1 MAEQNSAQNTWKQMA
16 GTASVQFIEDGMV
29 IGLGTGSTATYMVQ
43 ALAQRI
49 AKGLHIVG
57 AVPSSQ
63 ATHDLASSLGIPIT
77 DLDTHSELDLYIDGA
92 DEVDPQLNLL
102 KGAGG
107 ALVREK
113 VIATAAR
120 RFIAIADVNK
130 LVERLVTRF
139 PVPVEVVPFA
149 ITPVHKHLESLGAIV
164 TMRKVAG
171 QPFITDN
178 HNMILDCAFPEGIAD
193 PHALNEQIIHIV
205 GVIETGLFLNMAER
219 VLVGSPDGV
228 KTLTR

>member
-1 MAEQNSAQNTWKQMA
+1 MAEQDIAQDTWKQMA
-16 GTASVQFIEDGMV
+16 GATSVQFIEDGMV

-43 ALAQRI
+43 ALAQRLE
-49 AKGLHIVG
+49 KGLHIVG
-57 AVPSSQ
+57 AVPSSR
-63 ATHDLASSLGIPIT
+63 ATYDLASSLGIPIT

-120 RFIAIADVNK
+120 RFIVIADINK

-149 ITPVHKHLESLGAIV
+149 ITPVHKRLESLGAIV
-164 TMRKVAG
+164 TVRTVAG

-178 HNMILDCAFPEGIAD
+178 HNMILDCAFPQGVSD

-205 GVIETGLFLNMAER
+205 GVVETGLFLNMAER
-219 VLVGSPDGV
+219 VIVGGPAGV

>member
-1 MAEQNSAQNTWKQMA
+1 MAEQDNVQNTWKQMA
-16 GTASVQFIEDGMV
+16 GAASVQFIENGMV

-43 ALAQRI
+43 ALAQRLE
-49 AKGLHIVG
+49 KGLHIVG

-63 ATHDLASSLGIPIT
+63 ATHDLASSLGVPLT
-77 DLDTHSELDLYIDGA
+77 NLDTYPELDLYVDGA

-120 RFIAIADVNK
+120 RFIVIADINK
-130 LVERLVTRF
+130 QVERLVTRF
-139 PVPVEVVPFA
+139 PIPVEVVPFA
-149 ITPVHKHLESLGAIV
+149 ISPVHKHLEKLGAIV
-164 TMRKVAG
+164 TVRTVAG

-178 HNMILDCAFPEGIAD
+178 HNMILDCAFPQGVID

-205 GVIETGLFLNMAER
+205 GVVETGLFLNMAER
-219 VLVGSPDGV
+219 VLIGSPDGV
-228 KTLTR
+228 KMLTR